1 MAKAVK
7 AKIKLQIPGGA
18 ATPAPPVG
26 NNLGQHQVN
35 LMEFCKQFNAATS
48 SKKGETV
55 PVIITVYVDKT
66 FSFELKTPPASELIR
81 KKINISKGS
90 SRPNTDKVGKITMAD
105 IEEIAKIKLPDLNAN
120 SIEQAKKIIAG
131 SARSMGVVVI
141 EK

>member
-35 LMEFCKQFNAATS
+35 LMEFCKQFNAATAT
-48 SKKGETV
+48 KKGETV

-66 FSFELKTPPASELIR
+66 FTFELKTPPASELI
-81 KKINISKGS
+81 KKRINISKGS

-141 EK
+141 E

>member
-35 LMEFCKQFNAATS
+35 LMEFCKQFNAATA

-81 KKINISKGS
+81 KKINIAKGS

>member
-48 SKKGETV
+48 TKKGETV

-66 FSFELKTPPASELIR
+66 FTFELKTPPASELIR
-81 KKINISKGS
+81 KKINIPKGS
-90 SRPNTDKVGKITMAD
+90 SRPNTDKVGKITMD
-105 IEEIAKIKLPDLNAN
+105 QIEEIAKIKLPDLNAN
-120 SIEQAKKIIAG
+120 SLEHAKKIIAG
-131 SARSMGVVVI
+131 SARSMGVVVLD
-141 EK
+141 K

>member
-1 MAKAVK
+1 MAKPVK

-48 SKKGETV
+48 TKKGETV

-66 FSFELKTPPASELIR
+66 FTFELKTPPASELIR

-90 SRPNTDKVGKITMAD
+90 SRPNTDKVGKITMD
-105 IEEIAKIKLPDLNAN
+105 QIEEIAKIKLPDLNAN
-120 SIEQAKKIIAG
+120 SLEQAKKIIAG
-131 SARSMGVVVI
+131 SARSMGVVVLD
-141 EK
+141 K